1 MAEFTGL
8 TIDVTLNVS
17 EETAQA
23 CVKLLN
29 IYLERNC
36 NKVSLMYTRPDD
48 RFPYFS
54 IQLQDMKTYE
64 DFTTKNKGGDEE

>member
-1 MAEFTGL
+1 MAEFTVD
-8 TIDVTLNVS
+8 IALNVS

-36 NKVSLMYTRPDD
+36 NKVSLMYQHPND
-48 RFPYFS
+48 RLPYFS
-54 IQLQDMKTYE
+54 IQIHEMKTYE
-64 DFTTKNKGGDEE
+64 DFTTKNKGGDAE